1 MVGARAILY
10 DGSYHVEDSNEMAFK
25 IAASMAFKEAARKPN
40 PVILE
45 PLMLIE
51 VVTPEDFAAV
61 IMGDLSFRR
70 GRIEGMEIRAGSL
83 VINALV
89 PLVELIGYA
98 TLMRSSTQGRASYSM
113 NFARYE
119 DASHVGDSGAEEP
132 VLWPIDP
139 KVQLRGGAM
148 PLPSRIQNRSDR
160 EFSVPLLALF
170 SVYEIRPS
178 TQNPVAGV
186 NE

>member
-1 MVGARAILY
+1 
-10 DGSYHVEDSNEMAFK
+10 
-25 IAASMAFKEAARKPN
+25 
-40 PVILE
+40 
-45 PLMLIE
+45 
-51 VVTPEDFAAV
+51 
-61 IMGDLSFRR
+61 
-70 GRIEGMEIRAGSL
+70 
-83 VINALV
+83 
-89 PLVELIGYA
+89 
-98 TLMRSSTQGRASYSM
+98 M

-119 DASHVGDSGAEEP
+119 EAPHVGDSGAEEAG
-132 VLWPIDP
+132 VVPIDP

-178 TQNPVAGV
+178 AQNPVAGV